1 MKLLVVEDHP
11 ALRELLSAH
20 LQRSGFAVDS
30 AEHGQQALA
39 MLGLCRYDAM
49 LLDLGLP
56 DMDGLAVLAARN
68 STRNNDLRC
77 IILTACDALEQRVAG
92 LDAGADDYLLKP
104 FEMPELEA
112 RLRAVLRRPGPRG
125 DNRLQL
131 GNLSLCLTNRDVL
144 VNRQS
149 VLLPKRELAL
159 LEELLRNTPRVVV
172 KDQLEERLYSLN
184 EAVTPNAIEALVSRL
199 RRRLQAA
206 GADSSIETLR
216 GLGYRLTPPQP
227 ASSEVKRCP
236 QV

>member
-11 ALRELLSAH
+11 ALRELLTTH
-20 LQRSGFAVDS
+20 LQRSGFVVDS

-56 DMDGLAVLAARN
+56 DMDGLALLAARN
-68 STRNNDLRC
+68 NTRNNDLPC
-77 IILTACDALEQRVAG
+77 IILTACDALEQRIAG

-104 FEMPELEA
+104 FDMPELEA

-125 DNRLQL
+125 DKRLQL

-144 VNRQS
+144 VNRHS
-149 VLLPKRELAL
+149 VLLPKREMAL
-159 LEELLRNTPRVVV
+159 LEELLRNSPRVVV
-172 KDQLEERLYSLN
+172 KDHLEERLYSLN

-216 GLGYRLTPPQP
+216 GLGYRLTPPP
-227 ASSEVKRCP
+227 A
-236 QV
+236 